1 MKSKILVV
9 DDEESIR
16 STFRGFFEHEGYDV
30 STACD
35 YPGAVELLEHTAFD
49 LILTDIMLG
58 GKTGVD
64 VLRAVREQQ
73 PRCPVVMIT
82 GYPDVDTAE
91 EAVRHGAFDYLR
103 KPVTFENLMKVAER
117 AVRHKQQTDEQAR
130 RHSTLRAILKSVTET
145 TVAVDGDLRVL
156 DVSGAESICGLR
168 RDAEGRML
176 TTLVGKCCAGCVE
189 ILRRTLTEKRP
200 IEGARIE
207 CGHAD
212 RAEQSV
218 LVNAYPLLDS
228 ENMTTGG
235 VLLIRKY
242 SRMAGAVRSQA
253 GRAHYFSLIGKSPA
267 IQRIYS
273 LLEALADVQTTVLIT
288 GESGTGKE
296 LVAQALHYGGSR
308 AGKPLVKVNCAGLTE
323 SLLESELFGHVKGA
337 FTGAIRDK
345 IGRFQRADG
354 GTIFLDEIGD
364 ITPQMQM
371 RLLRVLQEREFERVG
386 DSTPVHVDVR
396 VVVATNNNLPD
407 KVRQGK
413 FREDLYY
420 RLKVVELSLP
430 PLRER
435 REDIP
440 LLTEHFIRK
449 FNARFNREIEDVS
462 PDVMGMFM
470 EYGWPGNVR
479 ELEHQLEHAF
489 IHCRGQQITVA
500 DLPHDMTHCL
510 HTPVH
515 RGSGLTEERTAVL
528 HALEKSF
535 WNKTRAAG
543 ILGVSRRTIYRKIKE
558 YDIKRG

>member
-117 AVRHKQQTDEQAR
+117 AVRHKQQTDEQA
-130 RHSTLRAILKSVTET
+130 
-145 TVAVDGDLRVL
+145 
-156 DVSGAESICGLR
+156 
-168 RDAEGRML
+168 GR
-176 TTLVGKCCAGCVE
+176 T
-189 ILRRTLTEKRP
+189 
-200 IEGARIE
+200 
-207 CGHAD
+207 
-212 RAEQSV
+212 
-218 LVNAYPLLDS
+218 
-228 ENMTTGG
+228 
-235 VLLIRKY
+235 
-242 SRMAGAVRSQA
+242 
-253 GRAHYFSLIGKSPA
+253 HYFSLIGKSPA

-273 LLEALADVQTTVLIT
+273 FLEALADVQTTVLIT

-558 YDIKRG
+558 YDPKSAID